1 MMFVS
6 ILIAGAA
13 MAQAPDRIATTQ
25 AGVDRIDVAYE
36 ELMADRNR
44 EAVEQILA
52 SQLDDEGDP
61 AALINLGT
69 AYARL
74 GETEKAK
81 ASFEAA
87 INSDKRYM
95 LELADGSWMDSRRAA
110 RKAVKAL
117 ANAETLAF
125 R

>member
-1 MMFVS
+1 MIAS
-6 ILIAGAA
+6 LLAAGALFAQPADA
-13 MAQAPDRIATTQ
+13 MADSQTA
-25 AGVDRIDVAYE
+25 VDQVDVAYE
-36 ELMADRNR
+36 ELMAERNR
-44 EAVEQILA
+44 EAVELILA

-74 GETEKAK
+74 GEAEKALHC
-81 ASFEAA
+81 FEAA
-87 INSDKRYM
+87 INSDTRYM

-110 RKAVKAL
+110 RKAAQALSSGEAL
-117 ANAETLAF
+117 AL